1 MNKIDLQ
8 PRAVIK
14 ELQENIKGLTSKA
27 SLKVGFFESSKY
39 DNGIYVAEVA
49 RDNEYGTLKIPPRP
63 FFRNATDENTK
74 KWVDFLGRDLVNTN
88 DAGIS
93 YNRLGEIAR
102 GDIVKSINQTNSP
115 ANSPLTIKAKGSSK
129 PLIDTGFL
137 RANVTFK
144 VEK

>member
-27 SLKVGFFESSKY
+27 SLKVGFFESSRY
-39 DNGIYVAEVA
+39 DNGTYVAEVA

-63 FFRNATDENTK
+63 FFRNAIDENTP

-93 YNRLGEIAR
+93 YNRLGEMAR
-102 GDIVKSINQTNSP
+102 GDIVESITRLNTPPNAQR
-115 ANSPLTIKAKGSSK
+115 TIEQKGSSN

-144 VEK
+144 VD